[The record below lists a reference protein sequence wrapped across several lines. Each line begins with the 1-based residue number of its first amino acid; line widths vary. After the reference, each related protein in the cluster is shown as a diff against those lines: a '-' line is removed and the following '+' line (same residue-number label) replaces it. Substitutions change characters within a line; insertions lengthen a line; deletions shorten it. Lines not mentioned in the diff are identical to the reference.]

1 VPVEERGLRLPAEVR
16 TGVVGREVEGG
27 LVVVGRE
34 NSGAAREGYDGG
46 EPDAAPE
53 LDDSPAGQVLARQVP

>member
-1 VPVEERGLRLPAEVR
+1 M
-16 TGVVGREVEGG
+16 GREVEGG

-34 NSGAAREGYDGG
+34 NSGAACEGDDGG

-53 LDDSPAGQVLARQVP
+53 LDDPSAGQVLAREVP